1 MYNIFFK
8 KEVIKF
14 LKKHKWENIISD
26 FEKSLIILAKNPYK
40 SELDIKPLKG
50 LENNYRLRIWK
61 YRFLYVIKENE
72 ISIYFF
78 NAWKRWD
85 IYKNI

>member
-1 MYNIFFK
+1 MYNILFK

-14 LKKHKWENIISD
+14 LKKHKGEKIISD
-26 FEKSLIILAKNPYK
+26 FEKSLIIIAENPYK

-50 LENNYRLRIWK
+50 LENNYRLRIGK
-61 YRFLYVIKENE
+61 YRFLYLIKESE

-78 NAWKRWD
+78 NAGKRGY